1 MNPGINNEAVPAILI
16 LHRLSFISIQYTGI
30 DMAGLRKIADV
41 VGQEKR
47 VIRIRL
53 PFSCE
58 NYIKSKSQSRLHL
71 AVALV

>member
-1 MNPGINNEAVPAILI
+1 MNPDINNEAVPAILI
-16 LHRLSFISIQYTGI
+16 LHRLSFLSIQYTGI

-58 NYIKSKSQSRLHL
+58 NYIKSKSQSRLQL
-71 AVALV
+71 TA